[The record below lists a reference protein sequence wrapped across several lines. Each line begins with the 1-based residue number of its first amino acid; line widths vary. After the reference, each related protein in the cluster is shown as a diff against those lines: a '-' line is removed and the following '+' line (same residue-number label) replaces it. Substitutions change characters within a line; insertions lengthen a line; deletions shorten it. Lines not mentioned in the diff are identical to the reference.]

1 MLKFPDGS
9 QVRVNGLTEILA
21 GLRSEGR
28 QADRETA
35 GAILERLEA
44 NKNFIPSSGR
54 ARTEYT
60 RVLLAEYKQYLSE
73 HADAAI
79 GA

>member
-21 GLRSEGR
+21 GLHAEGR
-28 QADRETA
+28 QADRDTA
-35 GAILERLEA
+35 DAILERLEA

-54 ARTEYT
+54 ARTEYAH
-60 RVLLAEYKQYLSE
+60 VLLGEYKQYLSE
-73 HADAAI
+73 HADAVK

>member
-21 GLRSEGR
+21 GLHAEGR
-28 QADRETA
+28 QADRET
-35 GAILERLEA
+35 GEEILKRLEA

-54 ARTEYT
+54 ARTEYAH
-60 RVLLAEYKQYLSE
+60 VLLGEYKQYLSE
-73 HADAAI
+73 H
-79 GA
+79 GSGPK